1 MCRFIETIR
10 IEGGKV
16 WNLSC
21 HNARMN
27 TTRKRVWGN
36 CPALSLEDILKP
48 EPWQERTRC
57 RVVYGENIEEV
68 VYIPYTIRQV
78 SSLKLEPCDDIAY
91 ELKSA
96 DRSMLDKLFALR
108 GEKDDILIVKNGR
121 ITDTSIANVALW
133 NGTEWHTPSFPLLKG
148 TQRQFLLDRKQI
160 IETDISVENLSSY
173 SRICLFNAMIPFG
186 EITLG
191 CEELDY

>member
-1 MCRFIETIR
+1 MERC
-10 IEGGKV
+10 G
-16 WNLSC
+16 NLSY

-27 TTRKRVWGN
+27 TTRKRGVGQ
-36 CPALSLEDILKP
+36 LSRTFFGGYSEART
-48 EPWQERTRC
+48 WQERTRC

-78 SSLKLEPCDDIAY
+78 SSLKLVPCDDIAY

-96 DRSMLDKLFALR
+96 DRSMLNKLFALR

-148 TQRQFLLDRKQI
+148 TQRQFYLT
-160 IETDISVENLSSY
+160 E
-173 SRICLFNAMIPFG
+173 SR
-186 EITLG
+186 
-191 CEELDY
+191 

>member
-1 MCRFIETIR
+1 M
-10 IEGGKV
+10 
-16 WNLSC
+16 WNLSY

-78 SSLKLEPCDDIAY
+78 SR
-91 ELKSA
+91 LKSA
-96 DRSMLDKLFALR
+96 DRSMLNKLFALR

>member
-78 SSLKLEPCDDIAY
+78 SSLKLVPCDDIAY

-96 DRSMLDKLFALR
+96 DRSMLDNFCLAW
-108 GEKDDILIVKNGR
+108 GER
-121 ITDTSIANVALW
+121 
-133 NGTEWHTPSFPLLKG
+133 
-148 TQRQFLLDRKQI
+148 
-160 IETDISVENLSSY
+160 
-173 SRICLFNAMIPFG
+173 
-186 EITLG
+186 
-191 CEELDY
+191 